1 MLAECLGELCSLQE
15 LSVVRTPMI
24 DSIPESTEH
33 LKSLLK
39 MKVVGWSNLQQLP
52 VAMKHLGTQLGR
64 M

>member
-1 MLAECLGELCSLQE
+1 
-15 LSVVRTPMI
+15 MI